1 MIIPSDAWLKAREQ
15 SILPETFVE
24 ISMNFED
31 ADAHKV
37 ATVTASNEATF
48 SESAVVVNDREIP
61 ADRYAFLEQNMWSL
75 DGSKTIMEDVAGYE
89 APGYVSRTDSGAAL
103 SVRLS
108 EVRTS
113 MIPGITITWST
124 EHGEYATEFTVK
136 VKKGTNT
143 IISRTVKNN
152 TAVSSFVDMEIAN
165 YDSVEITVSKWCV
178 PGHRVRIERV
188 MFGHTLVFDKSH
200 LLSYTHEQ
208 TGDFTCTEL
217 PKNSIEF
224 TIDNSDDR
232 WNPLNK
238 QGFEK
243 YLSER
248 LKITVRYG
256 MDING
261 TVEWIPGGVFFLS
274 EWRAPSNGLEAT
286 FAARDALEYML
297 NTPYQHETPR
307 GRITDDHRLLY
318 DSPECTRDYEYD
330 FIVQDNFEI
339 LEYDLTYGSYRIKS
353 TCFGE
358 TKEGWVK
365 ASRVRITTD
374 HTFGQIVDKIPS
386 LCGLPSDV
394 VIDNVSSVKDESV
407 AVLIGNMSVAE
418 LLQLICNA
426 GSDALILKR
435 DGNMKI
441 GMPRGALG
449 VDDYTI
455 PLSLSYSYPEIE
467 LSKPL
472 KKVVLT
478 GSSGVSQEVV
488 FGTSG
493 EVVEI
498 QNPLVEAKSVYS
510 DFSKYYKRYWN
521 RRETVS
527 GEFRGEPLLDVFD
540 AVSVETK
547 FGKIDWVVLTSVKY
561 TYTGTFHCSYTG
573 RVM

>member
-1 MIIPSDAWLKAREQ
+1 
-15 SILPETFVE
+15 
-24 ISMNFED
+24 
-31 ADAHKV
+31 
-37 ATVTASNEATF
+37 
-48 SESAVVVNDREIP
+48 
-61 ADRYAFLEQNMWSL
+61 
-75 DGSKTIMEDVAGYE
+75 
-89 APGYVSRTDSGAAL
+89 
-103 SVRLS
+103 
-108 EVRTS
+108 

-124 EHGEYATEFTVK
+124 EHGEYASEFTVR
-136 VKKGTNT
+136 VKKGSNT
-143 IISRTVKNN
+143 ILSRTVKNN
-152 TAVSSFVDMEIAN
+152 TEVSSFVDMEVAN

-178 PGHRVRIERV
+178 PNHRVRIERV

-256 MDING
+256 MDLNG
-261 TVEWIPGGVFFLS
+261 MTEWIPGGVFFLS

-286 FAARDALEYML
+286 FAARDALEFML
-297 NTPYQHETPR
+297 NTPYQQETPR
-307 GRITDDHRLLY
+307 GRIVSGNRILY
-318 DSPECTRDYEYD
+318 SVPECTGDWD
-330 FIVQDNFEI
+330 GNFIIQDNFEI
-339 LEYDLTYGSYRIKS
+339 LEYDLTHGSYRIRATYYS
-353 TCFGE
+353 E
-358 TKEGWVK
+358 TREGWIK
-365 ASRVRITTD
+365 ASGVQITTD
-374 HTFGQIVDKIPS
+374 HTFGQLIDKIPDLS
-386 LCGLPSDV
+386 GLPSDV
-394 VIDNVSSVKDESV
+394 VIENGSSVKDEDA
-407 AVLIGNMSVAE
+407 AVLINNMSVAE

-426 GSDALILKR
+426 GSDTLILKR
-435 DGNMKI
+435 DGNLKI
-441 GMPRGALG
+441 GIPGGALG
-449 VDDYTI
+449 SGNYTI

-478 GSSGVSQEVV
+478 GSGGVSQEVV

-540 AVSVETK
+540 AVAVETK